1 MNDKREQLLVK
12 NFPASLRNRLRLE
25 ALSRNVTMATLLT
38 QIVDEWLSDNGTVEV
53 NAGDDNS

>member
-25 ALSRNVTMATLLT
+25 ALSRNITMATLLT
-38 QIVDEWLSDNGTVEV
+38 KIVEEWLAENGTVEV
-53 NAGDDNS
+53 NTGDDNS